1 MQNIIENN
9 IKFYV
14 NNDLKIMCLVIKLKI
29 MIGDYPNIKIVVRLI
44 YNMLLNKRK
53 KLIPNKNYGNNIFL
67 FRILHIL
74 ANLKLML
81 KCFNR
86 SI

>member
-44 YNMLLNKRK
+44 YSMLLNKRK

-74 ANLKLML
+74 VNLKLML

>member
-9 IKFYV
+9 TKFYV

-29 MIGDYPNIKIVVRLI
+29 MIGDYRNIKIVVRLI

-67 FRILHIL
+67 FKILHIL
-74 ANLKLML
+74 ANLKLMS